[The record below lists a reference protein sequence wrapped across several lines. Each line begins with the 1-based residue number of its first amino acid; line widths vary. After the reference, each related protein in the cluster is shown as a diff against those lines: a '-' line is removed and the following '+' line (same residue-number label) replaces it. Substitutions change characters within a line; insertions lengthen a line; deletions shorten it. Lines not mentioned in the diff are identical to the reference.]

1 MTEIGLGLKLN
12 VYGLY
17 NTPKDGAL
25 YTVKASIANLSFYFN
40 EVDWEFSNSK
50 IFKFQTKDIV
60 VQQLELNQNSC
71 VVFEVAK
78 FTTFTGWVNFAY
90 TVMPITERFLG

>member
-1 MTEIGLGLKLN
+1 MN

-25 YTVKASIANLSFYFN
+25 YTVKASIGSQSFQFN

-50 IFKFQTKDIV
+50 IFKFQTKDAIV
-60 VQQLELNQNSC
+60 KHLSLNHNSC
-71 VVFEVAK
+71 VVF
-78 FTTFTGWVNFAY
+78 
-90 TVMPITERFLG
+90 